1 MKDKFVEMVAHLAKP
16 GEDLM
21 KEWNANKASLVHML
35 VGMYD
40 EAQEVLCHDSRENL
54 IEEAGD
60 FIFYLQGAAN
70 DLNITLDLSERDTPQ
85 KIDYVS
91 FFDNVYE
98 LLTQLKRHLFY
109 NKPLPEKSALE
120 EMFNKALDSVYCYVG
135 HTLKVHNSPAVSL
148 EYILSENYTKLML
161 KRYPNG
167 FSNDAA
173 NQRLDKQDANE
184 VLR

>member
-1 MKDKFVEMVAHLAKP
+1 MMKDKFVEMVTHLAKP

-21 KEWNANKASLVHML
+21 KEWDANKASLVHML

-40 EAQEVLCHDSRENL
+40 EIYELESHSTWENL

-70 DLNITLDLSERDTPQ
+70 DLNVTLDLSERDTPR
-85 KIDYVS
+85 KMDLWSIFS
-91 FFDNVYE
+91 SVYE

-109 NKPLPEKSALE
+109 NKPLPEKPALE
-120 EMFNKALDSVYCYVG
+120 EMFNNALDSVYCYVER
-135 HTLKVHNSPAVSL
+135 TLKAHKSPTVSL
-148 EYILSENYTKLML
+148 EYILSENYNKLML

-173 NQRLDKQDANE
+173 NQRLDKQ